1 MAYCRRLV
9 RTGLSMLLCIDSGNS
24 KTKWAVFN
32 SAGEIVDFGSGLN
45 SELADLAFPSAS
57 AYQRIIVSN
66 VAGAAHQAS
75 IIKRLASKLPM
86 HTVQSPA
93 VMAGLR
99 NHYQVA
105 QALGSDRFS
114 AMMAAYCMQKASCV
128 VVSAGTAVTIDALSV
143 HGTQADFLGGWIL
156 PGLHLMQQ
164 SLTQAAAQLPETSFS
179 SKPAE
184 QTKFASNT
192 EDAMQFGALNA
203 VVGAIKEMSAAL
215 TANDNKPSHVI
226 ISGGD
231 AALIKT
237 GLAVTT
243 PCSIVDNLVLHG
255 LYFMD
260 RNLQSESQ

>member
-1 MAYCRRLV
+1 
-9 RTGLSMLLCIDSGNS
+9 MLLCIDSGNS

-105 QALGSDRFS
+105 QALGSDRFA
-114 AMMAAYCMQKASCV
+114 AMMAAYCMQKPSCV
-128 VVSAGTAVTIDALSV
+128 VVCAGTAVTIDALCI
-143 HGTQADFLGGWIL
+143 HGAQADFLGGWIL

-164 SLTQAAAQLPETSFS
+164 SLTQATAQLPETSFS
-179 SKPAE
+179 SKFAD
-184 QTKFASNT
+184 QTKFARNT

-215 TANDNKPSHVI
+215 AAHDNKPPHIV

-237 GLAVTT
+237 SLAMTM
-243 PCSIVDNLVLHG
+243 PCTIVDNLVLHG

-260 RNLQSESQ
+260 RNLQSEPQ

>member
-1 MAYCRRLV
+1 
-9 RTGLSMLLCIDSGNS
+9 MLLCIDSGNS

-57 AYQRIIVSN
+57 AYQRIILSN

-184 QTKFASNT
+184 QTKFARNT

>member
-1 MAYCRRLV
+1 
-9 RTGLSMLLCIDSGNS
+9 MLLCIDSGNS

-32 SAGEIVDFGSGLN
+32 SAGEMVDFGSGLN

-105 QALGSDRFS
+105 QALGSDRFA

-215 TANDNKPSHVI
+215 TANDNKPPHII

-231 AALIKT
+231 AALIKI

>member
-1 MAYCRRLV
+1 
-9 RTGLSMLLCIDSGNS
+9 
-24 KTKWAVFN
+24 
-32 SAGEIVDFGSGLN
+32 
-45 SELADLAFPSAS
+45 
-57 AYQRIIVSN
+57 
-66 VAGAAHQAS
+66 
-75 IIKRLASKLPM
+75 
-86 HTVQSPA
+86 
-93 VMAGLR
+93 MAGLR

-105 QALGSDRFS
+105 QALGSDRFA

-184 QTKFASNT
+184 QTKFARNT

-215 TANDNKPSHVI
+215 TANDNKPPHII

-231 AALIKT
+231 AALIKI

>member
-1 MAYCRRLV
+1 
-9 RTGLSMLLCIDSGNS
+9 MLLCIDSGNS

-184 QTKFASNT
+184 QTKFALNT

-215 TANDNKPSHVI
+215 TENDNKPPHII

-231 AALIKT
+231 AALIKI

>member
-1 MAYCRRLV
+1 
-9 RTGLSMLLCIDSGNS
+9 MLLCIDSGNS

-75 IIKRLASKLPM
+75 IINRLASKQAPM
-86 HTVQSPA
+86 HTVQSPD

-105 QALGSDRFS
+105 QALGSDRFA
-114 AMMAAYCMQKASCV
+114 AMMAAYCMQKTSCV

-143 HGTQADFLGGWIL
+143 HGAQADFLGGWIL

-184 QTKFASNT
+184 QTKFARNT

-215 TANDNKPSHVI
+215 TANDNKPPHVI

>member
-1 MAYCRRLV
+1 
-9 RTGLSMLLCIDSGNS
+9 MLLCIDSGNS

-215 TANDNKPSHVI
+215 TANDNKPPHII

-231 AALIKT
+231 AALIKI

>member
-1 MAYCRRLV
+1 
-9 RTGLSMLLCIDSGNS
+9 MLLCIDSGNS

-105 QALGSDRFS
+105 QALGSDRFA
-114 AMMAAYCMQKASCV
+114 AMMAAYCMQKPSCV
-128 VVSAGTAVTIDALSV
+128 VVCAGTAVTIDALCI
-143 HGTQADFLGGWIL
+143 HGAQADFLGGWIL

-164 SLTQAAAQLPETSFS
+164 SLTQATAQLPETSFS
-179 SKPAE
+179 SKLAE
-184 QTKFASNT
+184 QTKFARNT

-215 TANDNKPSHVI
+215 AAHDNKPPHIV

-237 GLAVTT
+237 SLAMTM
-243 PCSIVDNLVLHG
+243 PCTIVDNLVLHG
-255 LYFMD
+255 LYFID
-260 RNLQSESQ
+260 RNLQSEPQ

>member
-1 MAYCRRLV
+1 
-9 RTGLSMLLCIDSGNS
+9 MLLCIDSGNS

-156 PGLHLMQQ
+156 PGLHLKQQ

-184 QTKFASNT
+184 QTKFARNT

-215 TANDNKPSHVI
+215 TANDNKPPHII

-231 AALIKT
+231 AALIKI